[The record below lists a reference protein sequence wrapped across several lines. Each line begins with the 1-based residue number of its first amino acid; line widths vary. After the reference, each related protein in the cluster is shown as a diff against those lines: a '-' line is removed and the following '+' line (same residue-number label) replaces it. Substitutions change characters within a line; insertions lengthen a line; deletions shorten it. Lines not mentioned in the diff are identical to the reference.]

1 MAIEYFETKRVQ
13 NINYLMDEIH
23 DSSNQIYEHLID
35 EEYEEVKIE
44 INALIK
50 TLKSVL
56 ESVQDET

>member
-44 INALIK
+44 INAMIK